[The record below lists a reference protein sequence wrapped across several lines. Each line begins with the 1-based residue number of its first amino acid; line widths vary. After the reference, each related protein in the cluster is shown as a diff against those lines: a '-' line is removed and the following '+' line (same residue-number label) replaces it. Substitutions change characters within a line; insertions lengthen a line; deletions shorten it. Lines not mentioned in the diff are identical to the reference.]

1 MLLSFSWLLGAHRG
15 PYHISYFLEVSDPD
29 TGGLSNGSQN
39 ADERGERPSGP
50 GGLRCDLPASCSL
63 DGHLKPTS
71 YKVVINYGD
80 IIDLN

>member
-1 MLLSFSWLLGAHRG
+1 MGGHG
-15 PYHISYFLEVSDPD
+15 PPTVFPNFLKVSDPD